1 MAVPHFHD
9 LPLADRDRPWDG
21 DAAEKRVREF
31 TGAEDGPN
39 ADYRG
44 ELLED
49 GGLGDTDAFQNVV
62 READQ
67 ASAIVF
73 VNFDAGNWL
82 SSLAEGDQEAA
93 ENLEP
98 LQGFGASV
106 WTTDE
111 GTHGVLRL
119 TTE

>member
-1 MAVPHFHD
+1 VSRIVAAVGGPPELFGTD
-9 LPLADRDRPWDG
+9 ADG
-21 DAAEKRVREF
+21 DVVAI
-31 TGAEDGPN
+31 GPN
-39 ADYRG
+39 ADYRA

-98 LQGFGASV
+98 LQGLGASV
-106 WTTDE
+106 WTTDT